1 MASKLI
7 IERPPK
13 TRTPR
18 RFARHR
24 VEALMYV
31 DLAPEN
37 GGFPINI
44 SENGMAFQGIRPLEK
59 NQEICITIKLDGI
72 GETVIAIAKVV
83 WLTAS
88 RKGGG
93 LQFVDLPD
101 ASQRLI
107 RNWISLQREI
117 DHTKQSAILTISRV
131 KVKGRSPAPV
141 APPEH
146 DDSASL
152 AKVAAEKVSE
162 VVIPSEAR
170 NLSPLQIQEKRDSSA
185 NKMPRNDK
193 IVGFSAACEAA
204 TVIATPAPSSLL
216 PAAETSPTITPN
228 LTSKAK
234 PDVAKSLPLKQ
245 VQASTALQRPPRV
258 ATRPATGKKK
268 SSWYSA
274 YGLELSAFLAL
285 LIVCGVMLWPI
296 RDSLFQRLDT
306 NVPVQTDVYSA
317 PEPAVAL
324 PAEQTPVG
332 DPPSDPS
339 MEESLPLAPI
349 PSVKENLEMLSP
361 ANVTASAPS
370 YRAKHPGRRRMWRA
384 TEIAK

>member
-1 MASKLI
+1 
-7 IERPPK
+7 
-13 TRTPR
+13 
-18 RFARHR
+18 
-24 VEALMYV
+24 MYV

-44 SENGMAFQGIRPLEK
+44 SEHGMAFQGIRPLEK

-72 GETVIAIAKVV
+72 GETVVAIAKVV

-107 RNWISLQREI
+107 RNWISLQKEI

-131 KVKGRSPAPV
+131 KVKGRSPAPL

-185 NKMPRNDK
+185 NKTPRN
-193 IVGFSAACEAA
+193 EAA

-216 PAAETSPTITPN
+216 PAAEPSPTITPN
-228 LTSKAK
+228 LTSKPK
-234 PDVAKSLPLKQ
+234 PDVVKSLPLKQ
-245 VQASTALQRPPRV
+245 VQGSTALQRPPRV
-258 ATRPATGKKK
+258 ATRPATDKKR

-274 YGLELSAFLAL
+274 DGLGLSAFLAL

-296 RDSLFQRLDT
+296 RVSLFQRLDM

-317 PEPAVAL
+317 PAPAVAL

-332 DPPSDPS
+332 DPPGDPS
-339 MEESLPLAPI
+339 MEEWLPLAPI
-349 PSVKENLEMLSP
+349 PSEKENLEMLSP

-370 YRAKHPGRRRMWRA
+370 KRAKHTGRRRM
-384 TEIAK
+384 